1 MKSVLTALPI
11 ADVTLAPAHAR
22 VTDRYSSKPC
32 AALVDCSG
40 SYTFCELDTAIRNVG
55 EHSYQMPD
63 TSVNDRTR
71 VAVHGR
77 ATAH

>member
-11 ADVTLAPAHAR
+11 TDVALVPTRAR

-40 SYTFCELDTAIRNVG
+40 SYRFFELDTATRTVG
-55 EHSYQMPD
+55 EDGSQLPE
-63 TSVNDRTR
+63 TSVCDRTR
-71 VAVHGR
+71 VAVYGR
-77 ATAH
+77 AAAH